1 MLAPKSWLEK
11 FVQITFETKK
21 LAERLTE
28 VGLNT
33 EKIEKTKDDI
43 IFDIEITPNRPDL
56 LSVIGVAREI
66 AAIEGKQVTEP
77 KLKTTLKPSGKTLPM
92 TIKTDAVI
100 NPRFT
105 AIIIDD
111 ITVKESPAWLKEKLE
126 KIGQRSINNIVDIT
140 NYVMYEFGNPI
151 HAFDYNKIAGHK
163 MTVSQANGGE
173 IFKSVDNLTY
183 HLPKGAVIIKDKEN
197 IIDLCGIKGGFNS
210 GTFNETK
217 TILIRVPVEV
227 PILIRRTSQ
236 ALALR
241 SDASSIFE
249 RAVNAG
255 GTVDTLKRC
264 VDLVLELA
272 GGHIAS
278 DLFDYKKLP
287 FTPWHVTLRL
297 ERLNK
302 ILGIVIPEKE
312 VIKILSSLNL
322 TPILRDSGQA
332 RMTTIQC
339 TIPTYRNDLKIEE
352 DIVEEIAR
360 IYGYNNFPKTL
371 PEGAIPTTNVPYFKN
386 YTPDIKAKEILTASG
401 FSEVYTYSL
410 VSEQDVESVD
420 IDSQNVLRIDNPV
433 SRDFEYLRPTLQ
445 INLVKALSQNKAFFK
460 GVNLFELGKVYQG
473 KTLDK
478 AQETYALSG
487 ITNQKNFYEVKG
499 ILEKI
504 FETLGIKK
512 DPTECII
519 IEDEYVFFEIPYTLL
534 LKEGT
539 VEKIYVPLPK
549 YPPIVEDISVVTEKD
564 VPTGDLITLM
574 KKQSTIIQTVT
585 LLDQYE
591 NSRTFHIIYQD
602 KNKNLTSD
610 EVVTI
615 REKILEALKTKYNAL
630 LKD

>member
-140 NYVMYEFGNPI
+140 NYVMYELGNPI
-151 HAFDYNKIAGHK
+151 HAFDYNKIAGHE
-163 MTVSQANGGE
+163 MIVSQAGGGE
-173 IFKSVDNLTY
+173 VFKSVDGLTY

-210 GTFNETK
+210 GTFEDTK

-227 PILIRRTSQ
+227 PVLIRRASQ

-255 GTVDTLKRC
+255 GTVDALKRC

-278 DLFDYKKLP
+278 PLFDYKKLP

-312 VIKILSSLNL
+312 VIKILSTLNL
-322 TPILRDSGQA
+322 SPKKEREGV
-332 RMTTIQC
+332 IQT

-352 DIVEEIAR
+352 DIIEEVAR

-487 ITNQKNFYEVKG
+487 ITNQKSFYEVKG

-504 FETLGIKK
+504 LDTLGVKK
-512 DPTECII
+512 DPTEFID
-519 IEDEYVFFEIPYTLL
+519 IEDNYIFFEIPYTTL
-534 LKEGT
+534 LKENT
-539 VEKIYVPLPK
+539 IEKTYVPLPK
-549 YPPIVEDISVVTEKD
+549 YPPVIEDLSIVTEND
-564 VPTGDLITLM
+564 VSTGDIITLI
-574 KKQSTIIQTVT
+574 KKQSSLIVETS

-591 NSRTFHIIYQD
+591 NSRTFHIVYQD

>member
-1 MLAPKSWLEK
+1 MLAPKSWLQDY
-11 FVQITFETKK
+11 VQITLETKK

-56 LSVIGVAREI
+56 LSIIGVAREV

-77 KLKTTLKPSGKTLPM
+77 KLKTTLKPSGKILPM
-92 TIKTDAVI
+92 TIKTDATI

-105 AIIIDD
+105 AIIIDNV
-111 ITVKESPAWLKEKLE
+111 TVKESPAWLKERLA

-140 NYVMYEFGNPI
+140 NYVMYELGNPI
-151 HAFDYNKIAGHK
+151 HAFDYNKIAGHE
-163 MTVSQANGGE
+163 MIVSQANGGE
-173 IFKSVDNLTY
+173 VFKSVDGLTY
-183 HLPKGAVIIKDKEN
+183 HLPKGAVIIKDKDN

-210 GTFNETK
+210 GTFNDTK
-217 TILIRVPVEV
+217 TILIRIPVEV
-227 PILIRRTSQ
+227 PVLIRRASQ

-255 GTVDTLKRC
+255 GTVAALKRC

-278 DLFDYKKLP
+278 PLFDYKKLS
-287 FTPWHVTLRL
+287 FTPWHVTFRL

-322 TPILRDSGQA
+322 TPKKEKEGILQ
-332 RMTTIQC
+332 T

-352 DIVEEIAR
+352 DIIEEVAR

-371 PEGAIPTTNVPYFKN
+371 PEGAIPTTTVPYFKN
-386 YTPDIKAKEILTASG
+386 YTPDMKVKELLTAAG

-410 VSEQDVESVD
+410 VSEQDIESVG
-420 IDSQNVLRIDNPV
+420 IDSQSVLRVDNPV

-445 INLVKALSQNKAFFK
+445 INLVKALSQNKPFFK

-478 AQETYALSG
+478 AQEAYNLSG
-487 ITNQKNFYEVKG
+487 ITNQKSFYEVKG

-504 FETLGIKK
+504 LETLGIKK
-512 DPTECII
+512 DPTEYIT
-519 IEDEYVFFEIPYTLL
+519 IEDEYIFFEIPYTTL
-534 LKEGT
+534 LKEVT
-539 VEKIYVPLPK
+539 VEKTYIPLPK
-549 YPPIVEDISVVTEKD
+549 YPPVVEDISVVTEKD
-564 VPTGDLITLM
+564 VPTGDLITLI
-574 KKQSTIIQTVT
+574 KKQSSLITTVT

-591 NSRTFHIIYQD
+591 NSRTFHIVYQD
-602 KNKNLTSD
+602 KNKNLTSN

-615 REKILEALKTKYNAL
+615 REKILEALKTKYKAL
-630 LKD
+630 LKE